1 MTPKTSS
8 GGNAKRSQLPG
19 WALPAFGYAISLV
32 CLAWVYQGF
41 DWRRELERLSRTD
54 WRWVS
59 AAMVTDIVVYTCQG
73 WRWRTLLLPLADVS
87 FIKTTQAVYIGLFA
101 NEVLPLRS
109 GEVIRCYLQRRW
121 SGLPLSVVI
130 SSAVMERMLDG
141 VWLVLGFWVVGQ
153 YVQLPRL
160 LVEASRLLVLLLMI
174 AAALVA
180 MAVVYRGQ
188 TAEAVSRS
196 RWASML
202 RHVVG
207 GVHSMGRSRTFLWAA
222 LLSLVYLL
230 LQILPILFLMKG
242 YSLEVSLWA
251 APVVLVVLR
260 LGTVVPQA
268 PGNVGSFQAL
278 TILALRLVGIERG
291 DAAGFATLLFLV
303 VTMPLWLAGFV
314 ALLATRMRLGEIHK
328 EAHEDFAARHDTL

>member
-1 MTPKTSS
+1 
-8 GGNAKRSQLPG
+8 
-19 WALPAFGYAISLV
+19 LPAFGYAVSLA

-41 DWRRELERLSRTD
+41 DWHRELARLYRTD

-59 AAMVTDIVVYTCQG
+59 VAIVTDIAVYACQG
-73 WRWRTLLLPLADVS
+73 WRWNVLLKPLADLSIV
-87 FIKTTQAVYIGLFA
+87 KTTQAIYIGLFA

-130 SSAVMERMLDG
+130 SSAVMERTLDG
-141 VWLVLGFWVVGQ
+141 VWLVLGFWVVGKF
-153 YVQLPRL
+153 VVLPRL
-160 LVEASRLLVLLLMI
+160 LVEGSRVLLVLLLV
-174 AAALVA
+174 AASLVA
-180 MAVVYRGQ
+180 MAVIYRGR

-202 RHVVG
+202 QHVVG
-207 GVHSMGRSRTFLWAA
+207 GVHSMGRSHTFLWAA

-230 LQILPILFLMKG
+230 LQILPVLFLMKG
-242 YSLEVSLWA
+242 YGLEVSLWA

-278 TILALRLVGIERG
+278 TILGLRLMGIPRTE
-291 DAAGFATLLFLV
+291 AAGFATLLFFV
-303 VTMPLWLAGFV
+303 VTMPLWMAGFV
-314 ALLATRMRLGEIHK
+314 ALLATRMRLDQIHK
-328 EAHEDFAARHDTL
+328 EAHEDFAAKP